1 MAHFMTCRSSTSIY
15 VDYFAAKEH
24 RYYSS
29 GYLTTLF
36 NRTYL
41 ISWTES
47 YSIRGLQESQQ
58 NQEIEY
64 HVHTLRLRAEQKQAF
79 QLNPSFIPTPVLND
93 RFAQSF
99 CVSSDATIK

>member
-1 MAHFMTCRSSTSIY
+1 MAHFMTRRSSTSIY
-15 VDYFAAKEH
+15 IDYFAAKEH
-24 RYYSS
+24 RYS
-29 GYLTTLF
+29 GHLATLF

-41 ISWTES
+41 TSWTES

-79 QLNPSFIPTPVLND
+79 QLDPSFIPTPVLND
-93 RFAQSF
+93 RLAQSF
-99 CVSSDATIK
+99 CVSSDATVK